1 MVHASEV
8 EGIDGWFARPIAGA
22 AIVAVN
28 QRGAVGRDGWIG
40 ARRSFGGC
48 WLLRVSR
55 RHRHYD
61 GT

>member
-28 QRGAVGRDGWIG
+28 ERGAVGCDGWIG

-48 WLLRVSR
+48 GLLRVNR
-55 RHRHYD
+55 RYCHH
-61 GT
+61 GA